1 MAWSDVAPTI
11 VAEALSTVR
20 SPLQTCLRCPPPASP
35 ASVARALAQSLAPG
49 ESDET
54 PPDWLRPG
62 QLASFRRL
70 AYAVDRF
77 RGAILADP
85 VGTGKTY
92 IALAVARN
100 RCRGFPTVCIVPP
113 ALAGQWQRVAQ
124 ALDIPAVIW
133 SHAKVSR
140 GKLPPSNGPLV
151 IIDESHHFR
160 NRAIRRYEHLAPW
173 ITGRRAIFVSATPVV
188 NHLTDVANQLRLAVR
203 DNALVDLGLPSITQV
218 LRYDHAHPAL
228 EHLIIRGDDR
238 ETLRPHR
245 RDKAVCT
252 HSGSSELEPLLEAV
266 DDLNHSTNPSIQS
279 LMRSVFW
286 RAAASSPAALLGC
299 AKRYQRLLHH
309 ARDARASGR
318 AMSRSALHW
327 FTAGAED
334 QLIFW
339 PLLTDGE
346 SATDLDLTDLVK
358 LDTLIPAIRAQA
370 EVPDA
375 KCRALRTVL
384 SDERPTLVFTTSE
397 DTIGYLRRQLNMS
410 NLAWCTGRNS
420 GIGSTPL
427 PRHVVL
433 EWFRPEARRQA
444 LHVGRPS
451 VLLSTDVAA
460 EGLDLQAAARVVHYD
475 LPWTAVRLTQRDGR
489 VLRLGSTHRQ
499 AEIISFPLP
508 SLLDRRL
515 RQHRILDEKRRLPVR
530 LGLAGQ
536 AVESWRWRVELARL
550 LGPGAV
556 AAGCALVSSSPRGF
570 LAGFSVYGHRV
581 AGRKAATDR
590 HGPVR
595 LLSTVL
601 WIRKGPR
608 VTTDPTVITEKLL
621 LAASSSRFP
630 VPPSER
636 RRAMGAL
643 APVIQHRMRKLRR
656 ARWAGRRFTH
666 HQHRIIHRLQAFAT
680 SAARQ
685 RSPERLGVIEHALEF
700 ARGGHTAGEQ
710 MLVETLARLPDEAL
724 MSSLATLP
732 RGDAPLGALEAR
744 INGLIIFD
752 GDRANE

>member
-1 MAWSDVAPTI
+1 
-11 VAEALSTVR
+11 
-20 SPLQTCLRCPPPASP
+20 
-35 ASVARALAQSLAPG
+35 
-49 ESDET
+49 
-54 PPDWLRPG
+54 LRPG
-62 QLASFRRL
+62 QVASFRRL
-70 AYAVDRF
+70 AYAIDRF

-100 RCRGFPTVCIVPP
+100 RCREFPAVCIVPP
-113 ALAGQWQRVAQ
+113 ALAEQWQWVAH

-133 SHAKVSR
+133 SHARVSR
-140 GKLPPSNGPLV
+140 GKLPTANGPLV
-151 IIDESHHFR
+151 LVDESHHFR

-173 ITGRRAIFVSATPVV
+173 ITGRRVIFISATPVV
-188 NHLTDVANQLRLAVR
+188 NKLTDVANQLRLAVR
-203 DNALVDLGLPSITQV
+203 DDALVDLGLPSITQV
-218 LRYDHAHPAL
+218 LRAHHAHQAL
-228 EHLIIRGDDR
+228 EHLIIRGDDG
-238 ETLRPHR
+238 ETLRPQR
-245 RDKAVCT
+245 CDKVVPT
-252 HSGSSELEPLLEAV
+252 YFGSVELEPLLEAV

-279 LMRSVFW
+279 LIRSVFW

-318 AMSRSALHW
+318 AMSRAALHW

-334 QLIFW
+334 QLVFW

-346 SATDLDLTDLVK
+346 SATDLDLTDLVT
-358 LDTLIPAIRAQA
+358 LDNLIPAIRAQA

-397 DTIGYLRRQLNMS
+397 DTIAYLRRQLDIF
-410 NLAWCTGRNS
+410 NLAWCTGRNA

-433 EWFRPEARRQA
+433 NWFRPEARRRA
-444 LHVGRPS
+444 PHVGRPY

-499 AEIISFPLP
+499 VEIISFPLP
-508 SLLDRRL
+508 GPLDRRL

-550 LGPGAV
+550 LGPGA
-556 AAGCALVSSSPRGF
+556 ATAGCALVSGSPRGL

-581 AGRKAATDR
+581 AGSRESADG
-590 HGPVR
+590 HDPVR
-595 LLSTVL
+595 LLSTVI
-601 WIRKGPR
+601 WMRSGPR
-608 VTTDPTVITEKLL
+608 VTTDPTVITERLR
-621 LAASSSRFP
+621 LAASRSRYP

-656 ARWAGRRFTH
+656 ARWAGRRFTR
-666 HQHRIIHRLQAFAT
+666 HQQRVIRRLQALAT
-680 SAARQ
+680 RVARQ
-685 RSPERLGVIEHALEF
+685 RDPERLGFIEHALQF

-710 MLVETLARLPDEAL
+710 MLVETLARQSDEAL
-724 MSSLATLP
+724 MRSLGTLP
-732 RGDAPLGALEAR
+732 RGDVPLGALEAR

-752 GDRANE
+752 GARSNK